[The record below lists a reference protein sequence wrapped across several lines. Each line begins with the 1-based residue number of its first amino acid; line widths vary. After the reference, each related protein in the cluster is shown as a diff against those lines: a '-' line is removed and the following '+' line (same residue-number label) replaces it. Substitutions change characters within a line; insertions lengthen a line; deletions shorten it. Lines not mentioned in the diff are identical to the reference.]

1 MAKDNLRERQ
11 RELEISMIENSQM
24 ELSELYK
31 KYGSSREGLSV
42 VDIDERL
49 EEYGKNVVEV
59 ENENTLLHKLREAI
73 INPFNVVLL

>member
-1 MAKDNLRERQ
+1 MVKDNLRERQ

-24 ELSELYK
+24 ELNELYR
-31 KYGSSREGLSV
+31 KYGSSRQGLSV

-59 ENENTLLHKLREAI
+59 DYRRKD
-73 INPFNVVLL
+73 V